1 MEEEKHKFIIPIHER
16 RQPGTVTVDP
26 NSVPSQRHQQSQSPP
41 PPPSHD
47 AQSPID
53 SSPRIQQIESFTSY
67 PPGAHLRG
75 DDIPDA
81 SPPYPES
88 RISSEAPVVA
98 PVPVPARGQSHRH
111 HHRVPPPALA
121 PADLERQQGTLAGWR
136 RRFEGIGGRG
146 PQQQPRKTILG
157 LTVLRFW
164 AAVALGVIIVGVAIA
179 VGLAL
184 GLANRA
190 PSSQP
195 SPSGDDDNKPKAVIQ
210 LLGVP
215 SPAPINPYCPQ
226 PTPGVNTTVT
236 PYDASGSPIRFN
248 NDEVMSFDVLCNTY
262 YPMRQGINTFLRD
275 ILVMT
280 VPDMLTCMTLC
291 AQYNQGYSD
300 AVGDD
305 VFLDGGG
312 ICVGV
317 ALVKGTAQFCHLQ
330 NATGIN
336 KTAASGGFDVD
347 SAVLSGAWAGL
358 TSVEQIR
365 TFGGN
370 IDDVTTNATTTAAAT
385 ATAR

>member
-16 RQPGTVTVDP
+16 RQPGTVTIDP
-26 NSVPSQRHQQSQSPP
+26 NSVPSQPQHQPTTP
-41 PPPSHD
+41 LPNHE

-88 RISSEAPVVA
+88 RISSEAPVVTPA
-98 PVPVPARGQSHRH
+98 PVPARGQSH
-111 HHRVPPPALA
+111 HHRVPAPALA
-121 PADLERQQGTLAGWR
+121 PADPERQQGGTLATWKQ
-136 RRFEGIGGRG
+136 RFDGIGGRG
-146 PQQQPRKTILG
+146 PQQHPRKTILG

-184 GLANRA
+184 GLANRVLLFA
-190 PSSQP
+190 KF
-195 SPSGDDDNKPKAVIQ
+195 SPSDENEPKAVIQ
-210 LLGVP
+210 QLGVP
-215 SPAPINPYCPQ
+215 SPAPINPYCPLA
-226 PTPGVNTTVT
+226 TAGVNTTVT

-262 YPMRQGINTFLRD
+262 YPMRQGINPYLRD

-336 KTAASGGFDVD
+336 QTTASGGFDVD
-347 SAVLSGAWAGL
+347 SAVLSGQWASL

-370 IDDVTTNATTTAAAT
+370 IDDVIGANATTTTTAAAT
-385 ATAR
+385 ATTG

>member
-1 MEEEKHKFIIPIHER
+1 MEEEKHKFIIPVHER

-26 NSVPSQRHQQSQSPP
+26 NSVPSQPQHQQSPP
-41 PPPSHD
+41 LPSHE

-98 PVPVPARGQSHRH
+98 PAPAPARGQSHH
-111 HHRVPPPALA
+111 HHHLHHRVPAPALA
-121 PADLERQQGTLAGWR
+121 PADPERQQGGTLATWR
-136 RRFEGIGGRG
+136 QRFEGIGGRG
-146 PQQQPRKTILG
+146 PQQHPRKTILG

-184 GLANRA
+184 GLANR
-190 PSSQP
+190 PS
-195 SPSGDDDNKPKAVIQ
+195 DDENEPKTVIQ

-226 PTPGVNTTVT
+226 PTAGVNTTVT

-262 YPMRQGINTFLRD
+262 YPMRQGFNPFLRD

-336 KTAASGGFDVD
+336 QTASSGGFDVD

-370 IDDVTTNATTTAAAT
+370 IDDVIGANATTT
-385 ATAR
+385 

>member
-1 MEEEKHKFIIPIHER
+1 MEEEKHKFMIPIHER
-16 RQPGTVTVDP
+16 RPQPGTLPINPT
-26 NSVPSQRHQQSQSPP
+26 SL
-41 PPPSHD
+41 PSHD
-47 AQSPID
+47 VQSPSD
-53 SSPRIQQIESFTSY
+53 SPEIRQIESFSQHSY
-67 PPGAHLRG
+67 PQNAHIRG
-75 DDIPDA
+75 TTDA

-88 RISSEAPVVA
+88 RISSEAPVA
-98 PVPVPARGQSHRH
+98 PTAGRRNP
-111 HHRVPPPALA
+111 A
-121 PADLERQQGTLAGWR
+121 PAVTPSDPERQQQGMLAGWR
-136 RRFEGIGGRG
+136 QRLERDRADDGK
-146 PQQQPRKTILG
+146 PRKTILG

-184 GLANRA
+184 GLANRRF
-190 PSSQP
+190 
-195 SPSGDDDNKPKAVIQ
+195 DDDNSNGIQ
-210 LLGVP
+210 PVTQILGVP

-226 PTPGVNTTVT
+226 PTPGVNTSVT

-248 NDEVMSFDVLCNTY
+248 NDQVMSFDVLCNTF
-262 YPMRQGINTFLRD
+262 YPQRQGINPQLRD

-317 ALVKGTAQFCHLQ
+317 ALVKGTAQFCHLK

-336 KTAASGGFDVD
+336 ATAAAGGFDVD
-347 SAVLSGAWAGL
+347 SAVLTGDW
-358 TSVEQIR
+358 TRMTTVEQILA
-365 TFGGN
+365 FGGN
-370 IDDVTTNATTTAAAT
+370 IETSPNVTVTTGS
-385 ATAR
+385 